1 MFKKY
6 LLLVI
11 FIFVITGCQP
21 QSSLVELQ
29 GNTMGTYY
37 VVKYLPLPEGVD
49 QQTIQQAIARLL
61 TNVNRQ
67 MSTYDKNSEISRFNA
82 LQVIDQD
89 FPISE
94 GFMNVIKEAQRIH
107 TITDGGLDI
116 TIGPLVNLW
125 GFGPDGTLVT
135 QPPNSTTIKE
145 RLSWTG
151 MINLS
156 IHNSSISKK
165 IPELYLDLSA
175 IAKGYGVDVVG
186 NYLEQQGIYN
196 YLVDIGGEVRA
207 RGKNKTIPWHVAIEK
222 PEASLSPKVQRI
234 VELNNL
240 SMATSGNYRN
250 FFDYNG
256 RRYSHTINPKTGWPI
271 NNNIVS
277 MTVIDP
283 SCMTADG
290 LATGF
295 FVMDPEDALKQANAL
310 NVAIY
315 FLVSEHG
322 QIKEYFSTPFA
333 KLLNT
338 QK

>member
-1 MFKKY
+1 MLKEC
-6 LLLVI
+6 LLLVLSLL
-11 FIFVITGCQP
+11 VITGCQP
-21 QSSLVELQ
+21 QSSLVELH

-37 VVKYLPLPEGVD
+37 VIKYLPVSGGTD
-49 QQTIQQAIARLL
+49 QLTIQNSISELL

-82 LQVIDQD
+82 LRKTDQA
-89 FPISE
+89 FPISD
-94 GFMNVIKEAQRIH
+94 GFMHVIKEAKRIH
-107 TITDGGLDI
+107 AITEGGLDI

-125 GFGPDGTLVT
+125 GFGPDGGLVT
-135 QPPNSTTIKE
+135 QPPRDITIQE

-151 MINLS
+151 MANLS
-156 IHNSSISKK
+156 IQNASISKN

-186 NYLEQQGIYN
+186 NYLEQQGIDN

-207 RGKNKTIPWHVAIEK
+207 RGKNKTNPWHIAIEK

-271 NNNIVS
+271 DNNILS
-277 MTVIDP
+277 MTVIDT

-295 FVMDPEDALKQANAL
+295 FVMEPEHALKRANEL
-310 NVAIY
+310 NIAIY
-315 FLVSEHG
+315 FLVSEQG
-322 QIKEYFSTPFA
+322 QIKEYFSSSFGQ
-333 KLLNT
+333 LVNR
-338 QK
+338 